1 MSDAIRPQPGIMD
14 IALYVSGESHVA
26 GKTEVLKLSSNENPY
41 GPSPLAQAAYASAAS
56 NLHRYP
62 NTDHSALR
70 RAIAEVHNLDAERI
84 ICGVGSDEVLQFIAQ
99 CYAGQGDEVIT
110 TQHGFSM
117 YPILAHAAGATP
129 VEVHEAERCVDVD
142 AILDAVNE
150 FTRIVFIANPANP
163 TGTMLP
169 EAELRR
175 LIENLPPHVLFV
187 HDGAYTEFADG
198 FDGGV
203 SLVNDYRNVVMT
215 RTFSK
220 IHGLGGLRIG
230 WGYAQRDV
238 IDVLNRVRQPFN
250 LSEVQM
256 ATAEAAIR
264 DVEYTRWCHDEN
276 ARWRDWLRQALV
288 QMGVGCDESFANFL
302 LARFDSPAEAEA
314 CDAALKDDGILVR
327 RTSGYQL
334 PECLRITVG
343 DEAACRRIVD
353 VIARFKGVR

>member
-129 VEVHEAERCVDVD
+129 VR
-142 AILDAVNE
+142 
-150 FTRIVFIANPANP
+150 
-163 TGTMLP
+163 
-169 EAELRR
+169 
-175 LIENLPPHVLFV
+175 
-187 HDGAYTEFADG
+187 
-198 FDGGV
+198 
-203 SLVNDYRNVVMT
+203 
-215 RTFSK
+215 
-220 IHGLGGLRIG
+220 
-230 WGYAQRDV
+230 
-238 IDVLNRVRQPFN
+238 
-250 LSEVQM
+250 
-256 ATAEAAIR
+256 
-264 DVEYTRWCHDEN
+264 
-276 ARWRDWLRQALV
+276 
-288 QMGVGCDESFANFL
+288 
-302 LARFDSPAEAEA
+302 
-314 CDAALKDDGILVR
+314 
-327 RTSGYQL
+327 
-334 PECLRITVG
+334 
-343 DEAACRRIVD
+343 
-353 VIARFKGVR
+353 